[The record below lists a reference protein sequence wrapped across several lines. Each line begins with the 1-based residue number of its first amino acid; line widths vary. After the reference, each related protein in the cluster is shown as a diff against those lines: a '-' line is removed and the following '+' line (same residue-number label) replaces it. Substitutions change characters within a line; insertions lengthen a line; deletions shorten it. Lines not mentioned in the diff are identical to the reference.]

1 MTEETE
7 NSRVFD
13 DKKILVVSF
22 VFSISHYM
30 LHLFGDGV
38 QTFMELPGAI
48 TKCSG
53 RSTNG
58 FPWIVV
64 VKLLYNLA
72 VILTGIAMD
81 HALNR

>member
-1 MTEETE
+1 MSDKTDY
-7 NSRVFD
+7 NRFSD
-13 DKKILVVSF
+13 DKKILVLSS

-48 TKCSG
+48 
-53 RSTNG
+53 RNG
-58 FPWIVV
+58 FPQTVV

-72 VILTGIAMD
+72 VILIGITMD
-81 HALNR
+81 YALNR